1 MSWSRSSPTHCAAT
15 ERLTAPEGSM
25 IFCAMGATAS
35 GGAVVGSSADR
46 GESLPLTNEDL
57 SILALE
63 SATVAGHSCKVIM
76 LEERIDPD
84 ALRASIASRL
94 DRAPLMSLC
103 LSEVRGEPCWVP
115 AAELDLNA
123 QVVEAGGA
131 EPLDLLE
138 FRKAVAKTFQD
149 RLDRSRPLWRI
160 DVIPKLTWG
169 GTALIWR
176 IHHALADGFA
186 SMQMARGAL
195 WDEEPPPDGPQA
207 GSGRP
212 GSATRHQRIAHDRLA
227 ALRVAMREAPQPW
240 VQSPFGGRIGA
251 DREVAFASVEL
262 QGLRDAAHIVDGA
275 TLNDAVL
282 AVVAGGLHRWLEEHH
297 GRLGTVRVKV
307 PVSLHQ
313 PAAAGHEQGVEP
325 GNRDSFFCLDLPVGP
340 AEPLERLATIQRETR
355 ARKDGHDA
363 QLLDGLMRELAKVPA
378 LRELAER
385 ALSHPRSFALNVSNV
400 IGPRRPCRVLGS
412 RVNELYSLAEIREQ
426 HALRVSVVSL
436 CDSLNFGLVA
446 DPTLLGDVAGMAA
459 DMEAEATAL
468 VAQVKDV

>member
-1 MSWSRSSPTHCAAT
+1 
-15 ERLTAPEGSM
+15 M
-25 IFCAMGATAS
+25 IFGPMGATAS
-35 GGAVVGSSADR
+35 GGAAVGPSADR
-46 GESLPLTNEDL
+46 GEPLPLTNEDL

-76 LEERIDPD
+76 LEDRIDPD

-94 DRAPLMSLC
+94 DRAPRLCLC
-103 LSEVRGEPCWVP
+103 LSEGHGEPCWAP
-115 AAELDLNA
+115 ASELDLNA

-138 FRKAVAKTFQD
+138 FRKAVAKTFQE

-169 GTALIWR
+169 GSALIWR

-186 SMQMARGAL
+186 SMQVARGAL
-195 WDEEPPPDGPQA
+195 WDEEPPPDGA
-207 GSGRP
+207 ESGSAKAP

-240 VQSPFGGRIGA
+240 LQSPFSGRIGA

-262 QGLRDAAHIVDGA
+262 QGLRDAARLVDGA

-307 PVSLHQ
+307 PVSLHE
-313 PAAAGHEQGVEP
+313 PARAGLQQGAEP
-325 GNRDSFFCLDLPVGP
+325 GNRDSFFCLDLPVGR
-340 AEPLERLATIQRETR
+340 AEPLERLATIHRATR

-363 QLLDGLMRELAKVPA
+363 QLLDGLMRELAKVPP

-400 IGPRRPCRVLGS
+400 IGPRHPCRVLGS

-459 DMEAEATAL
+459 EMEAEAAAL

>member
-1 MSWSRSSPTHCAAT
+1 
-15 ERLTAPEGSM
+15 L
-25 IFCAMGATAS
+25 
-35 GGAVVGSSADR
+35 
-46 GESLPLTNEDL
+46 SL
-57 SILALE
+57 
-63 SATVAGHSCKVIM
+63 
-76 LEERIDPD
+76 R
-84 ALRASIASRL
+84 
-94 DRAPLMSLC
+94 
-103 LSEVRGEPCWVP
+103 LSEVHGKPCWVP
-115 AAELDLNA
+115 ASELDLNA
-123 QVVEAGGA
+123 QVVEAAGA

-138 FRKAVAKTFQD
+138 FRKAVAKTFQE

-160 DVIPKLTWG
+160 DVIPKLTWCG
-169 GTALIWR
+169 SALIWR

-186 SMQMARGAL
+186 SMQMAKGAL
-195 WDEEPPPDGPQA
+195 WDEEAPSDGAQA
-207 GSGRP
+207 GPATSR

-240 VQSPFGGRIGA
+240 LQSPFSGRIGA
-251 DREVAFASVEL
+251 DREVAFAAVEL
-262 QGLRDAAHIVDGA
+262 QGLRDAARGVDGA

-297 GRLGTVRVKV
+297 GRLEAVRVKV
-307 PVSLHQ
+307 PVSLHGT
-313 PAAAGHEQGVEP
+313 AGAGQGAEP

-340 AEPLERLATIQRETR
+340 AEPLERLATIHRATR

-363 QLLDGLMRELAKVPA
+363 QLLDDLMRELAKVPP

-412 RVNELYSLAEIREQ
+412 RMNELYSLAEIREQ

-459 DMEAEATAL
+459 DMEAEAAAL
-468 VAQVKDV
+468 VAEAGEV

>member
-1 MSWSRSSPTHCAAT
+1 
-15 ERLTAPEGSM
+15 M
-25 IFCAMGATAS
+25 IFGAMGATAS
-35 GGAVVGSSADR
+35 GGAAVGSPAGR
-46 GESLPLTNEDL
+46 GEPLPLTDEDL

-76 LEERIDPD
+76 LEDRIDPD
-84 ALRASIASRL
+84 ALRTSIASRL
-94 DRAPLMSLC
+94 DRAPRLC
-103 LSEVRGEPCWVP
+103 LRLSEVHGKPCWVP
-115 AAELDLNA
+115 ASEIDLNA
-123 QVVEAGGA
+123 QVVQAAGT

-138 FRKAVAKTFQD
+138 FRKAVAKTFQE

-160 DVIPKLTWG
+160 DVIPKLTWCG
-169 GTALIWR
+169 SALIWR

-186 SMQMARGAL
+186 SMQMAKGAL
-195 WDEEPPPDGPQA
+195 WDEEAPPDGAHA
-207 GSGRP
+207 GPATPR

-240 VQSPFGGRIGA
+240 LQSPFSGRIGA
-251 DREVAFASVEL
+251 DREVAFAAVEL
-262 QGLRDAAHIVDGA
+262 QGLRDAARSVDGA

-297 GRLGTVRVKV
+297 GRLEAVRVKV
-307 PVSLHQ
+307 PVSLHGT
-313 PAAAGHEQGVEP
+313 AGAGQREGAEP

-340 AEPLERLATIQRETR
+340 AEPLERLATIHRATR

-363 QLLDGLMRELAKVPA
+363 QLLDSLMRELAKVPP
-378 LRELAER
+378 LREFAER

-459 DMEAEATAL
+459 DMEVEAAAL
-468 VAQVKDV
+468 VAQVKGA